1 MGISHSDVSKEAFGF
16 PIQLLFYEYWQ
27 IKNVL
32 GVWAV
37 GQVDGD
43 GDVTLKK
50 NDNDD
55 DSNTR

>member
-32 GVWAV
+32 GVWEV

-50 NDNDD
+50 K
-55 DSNTR
+55 RQ